1 MFQILLIDDD
11 RTVQLTLKRMLEK
24 QGYEVFTA
32 SDGQEGMVQ
41 AQQFRPALII
51 CDWMMPGMNGLE
63 VCRLIKADS
72 SLSTT
77 FFILLTSLGSVA
89 DRVKGL
95 DAGADDFIAKPIEQN
110 ELQARVRAG
119 LRLHQL
125 SHALQRQKQILEA
138 ELAEAANYV
147 RSLLPPPMT
156 EPLTIDTLFIPSL
169 RLGGDCFDYYWLDA
183 EHLAI
188 YLVDT
193 AGHGLRA
200 TLPSLS
206 VLNLL
211 RSRALPNLNYYQPS
225 HVLSALNHTFQMTYQ
240 NDKYF
245 TIWYGVYNRVN
256 CQLIYASAGHPPAIL
271 LSGKLTTTTQ
281 LKRLKTPGMPIGMFP
296 DANYVDG
303 FCNIEEFSN
312 LYIFSDGIYEIPL
325 INSTMWGLEAFIEL
339 LKGYHESGDGDLA
352 QLLKYLLTLTPKNTF
367 DDDLSLLQIKFS

>member
-32 SDGQEGMVQ
+32 SDGQEGMLQ